1 MPVLDWLDKKH
12 ALRVAFEREEQGRG
26 VQERLHAPV
35 GLAAIEEHAVVAVL
49 ANTDT
54 EDGLIRAGTQGT
66 VVSVYD
72 GGASYAVE
80 FEDLADGMGVV
91 SLNAAAIRRVGGA

>member
-12 ALRVAFEREEQGRG
+12 AL
-26 VQERLHAPV
+26 V
-35 GLAAIEEHAVVAVL
+35 GLAAIEEHAVVAVV
-49 ANTDT
+49 ADADT
-54 EDGLIRAGTQGT
+54 EDGPIRAGTQGT

-80 FEDLADGMGVV
+80 SEDLADGMGVV